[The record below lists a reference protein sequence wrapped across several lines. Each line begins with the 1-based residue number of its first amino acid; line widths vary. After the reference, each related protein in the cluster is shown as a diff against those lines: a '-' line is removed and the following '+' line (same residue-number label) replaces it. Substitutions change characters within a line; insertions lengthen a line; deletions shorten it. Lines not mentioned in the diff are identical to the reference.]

1 MRSIKVDAFIVMA
14 ALTLS
19 SVVAAGVLA
28 ALGCEP
34 DAIQVGLVS
43 SIALA
48 ILSVGVAVL
57 VRES

>member
-1 MRSIKVDAFIVMA
+1 MKVDAFIVMA

-19 SVVAAGVLA
+19 SVVAVGVLA
-28 ALGCEP
+28 VLGCEP

-43 SIALA
+43 SSVLA

>member
-1 MRSIKVDAFIVMA
+1 MKVDAFIAMA

-19 SVVAAGVLA
+19 SVVAVGVLV

-43 SIALA
+43 SSVLA